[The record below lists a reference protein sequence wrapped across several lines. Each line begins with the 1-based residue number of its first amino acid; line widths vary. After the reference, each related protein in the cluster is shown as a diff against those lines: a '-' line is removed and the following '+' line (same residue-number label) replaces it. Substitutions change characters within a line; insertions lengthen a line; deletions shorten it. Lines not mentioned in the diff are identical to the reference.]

1 MYTALWK
8 SLIKIEKFDE
18 ALFAAEG
25 GRAQTLTDNL
35 LIQYKLLASLL
46 AATID
51 LKETVSCLFTE
62 LSSPNLFLA
71 IHGLTINIWLLSR
84 GKKCHIINDTI
95 RYCSSRSYDAP
106 QISVT
111 ITLSRVTSFR
121 LTIAMDPY
129 VVPFHAGNYA
139 LFC

>member
-84 GKKCHIINDTI
+84 GKKVIFRTGRLED
-95 RYCSSRSYDAP
+95 RE
-106 QISVT
+106 ISCT
-111 ITLSRVTSFR
+111 RVAA
-121 LTIAMDPY
+121 I
-129 VVPFHAGNYA
+129 
-139 LFC
+139 LFSKNRN